1 MMMKNNILAF
11 FILYSFIFGQSQ
23 PITVAVLDFEAVGI
37 SLQEVQ
43 TLTERIRSEIG
54 NTNAVRLIERK
65 AVDKIMAEQGLQ
77 QSGCTSDECASEVG
91 KLLGVQF
98 MISGSIG
105 LVGDTYTIDT
115 KMFSVESGET
125 VRTKSASYAG
135 EISGLITEMEILA
148 WEIVGLEA
156 PGRLRLKRSGETD
169 KSTVA
174 VLDFEGRGISIQ
186 EAKTLTDRFTSS
198 MSSTKRVIM
207 VERGVMAEVLENQ
220 GLAMGECTSDECAAE
235 VGAMLGVQFMVSG
248 AIGKLG
254 DTYTIDVKMFSVATG
269 AAENMQSIS
278 YQGKVDGLITE
289 IEIIGWTILG
299 LNIPKNLIQK
309 RRMGTSAYLAQQKE
323 KTKVG
328 AALRSVIP
336 GLGQLYNNDK
346 MFGYSFMG
354 VDVLL
359 WALTMNS
366 QSTFTDLQS
375 DQDEVTALYN
385 AATQQTE
392 IDDYIN
398 QLNTIETDLQK
409 ANDQL
414 VMFSAAAIGVW
425 AANIIHAYI
434 TGPSPGNGLS
444 SRPLKL
450 AYDPAIQKTSIQWT
464 IEF

>member
-1 MMMKNNILAF
+1 MFFRYLPF
-11 FILYSFIFGQSQ
+11 FILGTFLVAQEETR
-23 PITVAVLDFEAVGI
+23 PTVAILDFEGQDI
-37 SLQEVQ
+37 SVQEVQ
-43 TLTERIRSEIG
+43 TLTERMRTEIG

-65 AVDKIMAEQGLQ
+65 AIESIMAEQGLA
-77 QSGCTSDECASEVG
+77 QSGCVTDECAAEVG
-91 KLLGVQF
+91 QLLGVQF
-98 MISGSIG
+98 MINGSIG
-105 LVGDTYTIDT
+105 RIGDSYTIDV
-115 KMFSVESGET
+115 KMFSVETGATERSSNVTHEGDIE
-125 VRTKSASYAG
+125 
-135 EISGLITEMEILA
+135 GLLVEMQILA

-156 PGRLRLKRSGETD
+156 PGRLRLKRAGETD

-336 GLGQLYNNDK
+336 GLGQLYNSDK

-375 DQDEVTALYN
+375 DQDAVTALYN

>member
-1 MMMKNNILAF
+1 MFFRYLPF
-11 FILYSFIFGQSQ
+11 FILGTFLVAQEETR
-23 PITVAVLDFEAVGI
+23 PTVAILDFEGQDI
-37 SLQEVQ
+37 SVQEVQ
-43 TLTERIRSEIG
+43 TLTERMRTEIG

-65 AVDKIMAEQGLQ
+65 AIESIMAEQGLA
-77 QSGCTSDECASEVG
+77 QSGCVTDECAAEVG
-91 KLLGVQF
+91 QLLGVQF
-98 MISGSIG
+98 MINGSIG
-105 LVGDTYTIDT
+105 RIGDSYTIDV
-115 KMFSVESGET
+115 KMFSVETGATERSSNVTHEGDIE
-125 VRTKSASYAG
+125 
-135 EISGLITEMEILA
+135 GLLVEMEILA

-375 DQDEVTALYN
+375 DQDAVTALYN

>member
-1 MMMKNNILAF
+1 MFFRYLPF
-11 FILYSFIFGQSQ
+11 FILGTFLVAQEETR
-23 PITVAVLDFEAVGI
+23 PTVAILDFEGQDI
-37 SLQEVQ
+37 SVQEVQ
-43 TLTERIRSEIG
+43 TLTERMRTEIG

-65 AVDKIMAEQGLQ
+65 AIESIMAEQGLA
-77 QSGCTSDECASEVG
+77 QSGCVTDECAAEVG
-91 KLLGVQF
+91 QLLGVQF
-98 MISGSIG
+98 MINGSIG
-105 LVGDTYTIDT
+105 RIGDSYTIDV
-115 KMFSVESGET
+115 KMFSVETGATERSSNVTHEGDIE
-125 VRTKSASYAG
+125 
-135 EISGLITEMEILA
+135 GLLVEMQILA

-156 PGRLRLKRSGETD
+156 PGRLRLKRAGETD

-336 GLGQLYNNDK
+336 GLGQLYNGDK

-375 DQDEVTALYN
+375 DQDAVTALYN

>member
-1 MMMKNNILAF
+1 MFFRYLPF
-11 FILYSFIFGQSQ
+11 FILCTFLVAQEETR
-23 PITVAVLDFEAVGI
+23 PTVAILDFEGQDI
-37 SLQEVQ
+37 SVQEVQ
-43 TLTERIRSEIG
+43 TLTERMRTEIG

-65 AVDKIMAEQGLQ
+65 AIESIMAEQGLA
-77 QSGCTSDECASEVG
+77 QSGCVTDECAAEVG
-91 KLLGVQF
+91 QLLGVQF
-98 MISGSIG
+98 MINGSIG
-105 LVGDTYTIDT
+105 RIGDSYTIDV
-115 KMFSVESGET
+115 KMFSVETGATERSSNVTHEGDIE
-125 VRTKSASYAG
+125 
-135 EISGLITEMEILA
+135 GLLVEMQILA

-375 DQDEVTALYN
+375 DQDAVTALYN

>member
-1 MMMKNNILAF
+1 MFFRYLPF
-11 FILYSFIFGQSQ
+11 FILGTFLVAQEETR
-23 PITVAVLDFEAVGI
+23 PTVAILDFEGQDI
-37 SLQEVQ
+37 SVQEVQ
-43 TLTERIRSEIG
+43 TLTERMRTEIG

-65 AVDKIMAEQGLQ
+65 AIESIMAEQGLA
-77 QSGCTSDECASEVG
+77 QSGCVTDECAAEVG
-91 KLLGVQF
+91 QLLGVQF
-98 MISGSIG
+98 MINGSIG
-105 LVGDTYTIDT
+105 RIGDSYTIDV
-115 KMFSVESGET
+115 KMFSVETGATERSSNVTHEGDIE
-125 VRTKSASYAG
+125 
-135 EISGLITEMEILA
+135 GLLVEMQILA

-156 PGRLRLKRSGETD
+156 PGRLRLKRAGETD

-375 DQDEVTALYN
+375 DQDAVTALYN

-398 QLNTIETDLQK
+398 QLNMIETDLQK

>member
-1 MMMKNNILAF
+1 MFFRYLSF
-11 FILYSFIFGQSQ
+11 FILGAFLVAQEETR
-23 PITVAVLDFEAVGI
+23 PTVAILDFEGQDI
-37 SLQEVQ
+37 SVQEVQ
-43 TLTERIRSEIG
+43 TLTERMRTEIG

-65 AVDKIMAEQGLQ
+65 AIESIMAEQGLAQ
-77 QSGCTSDECASEVG
+77 CGCVTDECAAEVG
-91 KLLGVQF
+91 QLLGVQF
-98 MISGSIG
+98 MINGSIG
-105 LVGDTYTIDT
+105 RIGDSYTIDV
-115 KMFSVESGET
+115 KMFYVETGATERSSNVTHEGDIE
-125 VRTKSASYAG
+125 
-135 EISGLITEMEILA
+135 GLLVEMQILA

-375 DQDEVTALYN
+375 DQDAVTALYN
-385 AATQQTE
+385 AATQQTV

-398 QLNTIETDLQK
+398 QLNAIETDLQK

>member
-1 MMMKNNILAF
+1 MLFRYLPF
-11 FILYSFIFGQSQ
+11 FILGTFLIAQEETR
-23 PITVAVLDFEAVGI
+23 PTVAILDFEGQDI
-37 SLQEVQ
+37 SVQEVQ
-43 TLTERIRSEIG
+43 TLTERMRTEIG

-65 AVDKIMAEQGLQ
+65 AIESIMAEQGLA
-77 QSGCTSDECASEVG
+77 QSGCVTDECAAEVG
-91 KLLGVQF
+91 QLLGVQF
-98 MISGSIG
+98 MINGSIG
-105 LVGDTYTIDT
+105 KIGDSFTIDV
-115 KMFSVESGET
+115 KMFSVETGATERSSNVTHEGDIE
-125 VRTKSASYAG
+125 
-135 EISGLITEMEILA
+135 GLLVEMQILA

-156 PGRLRLKRSGETD
+156 PGRLRLKRAGETD

-336 GLGQLYNNDK
+336 GLGQLYNSDK

-375 DQDEVTALYN
+375 DQDAVTALYN

>member
-1 MMMKNNILAF
+1 MFFRYLPF
-11 FILYSFIFGQSQ
+11 FILGTFLVAQEETR
-23 PITVAVLDFEAVGI
+23 PTVAILDFEGQDI
-37 SLQEVQ
+37 SVQEVQ
-43 TLTERIRSEIG
+43 TLTERMRTEIG

-65 AVDKIMAEQGLQ
+65 AIESIMAEQGLA
-77 QSGCTSDECASEVG
+77 QSGCVTDECAAEVG
-91 KLLGVQF
+91 QLLGVQF
-98 MISGSIG
+98 MINGSIG
-105 LVGDTYTIDT
+105 RIGDSYTIDV
-115 KMFSVESGET
+115 KMFSVETGATERSSNVTHEGDIE
-125 VRTKSASYAG
+125 
-135 EISGLITEMEILA
+135 GLLVEMEILA

-336 GLGQLYNNDK
+336 GLGQLYNSDK

-375 DQDEVTALYN
+375 DQDAVTALYN